1 MDVRSAI
8 DSLALLRMEGD
19 SEQTDD
25 GDSDANALRSTRRV
39 DEYFETATK
48 FCVVGLRGVFRPPE
62 GERRKRRGSG
72 RS

>member
-25 GDSDANALRSTRRV
+25 GDSDANALK
-39 DEYFETATK
+39 EYQK
-48 FCVVGLRGVFRPPE
+48 G
-62 GERRKRRGSG
+62 
-72 RS
+72 